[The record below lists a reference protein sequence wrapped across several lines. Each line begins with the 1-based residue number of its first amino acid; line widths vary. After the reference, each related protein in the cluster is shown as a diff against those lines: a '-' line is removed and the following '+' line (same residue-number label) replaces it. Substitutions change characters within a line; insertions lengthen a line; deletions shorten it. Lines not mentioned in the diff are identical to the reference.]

1 MKSLFVFSDLHY
13 PNRTKDK
20 DLLGKLEKLI
30 TENDI
35 TIGCGDYVSENIIEL
50 VQHTAKNYFLVKGNM
65 DFFDLNLPQMI
76 SIKIEDLNIGI
87 IHGDGAP
94 FGIEKR
100 IIKRFELL
108 PDVVF
113 YGHTHTK
120 ENKNINNIHFINPG
134 ALLDG
139 NYCICLI
146 NGKNIEVKFYKIF

>member
-76 SIKIEDLNIGI
+76 SIKI
-87 IHGDGAP
+87 
-94 FGIEKR
+94 
-100 IIKRFELL
+100 
-108 PDVVF
+108 
-113 YGHTHTK
+113 
-120 ENKNINNIHFINPG
+120 
-134 ALLDG
+134 
-139 NYCICLI
+139 
-146 NGKNIEVKFYKIF
+146 